1 MTRLTAIIA
10 LTLLALTI
18 VSCHGNKRHYK
29 PSELNYDGIDVSR
42 HQKVIDWTKV
52 ACDEKVTFVYIKAT
66 EGATHTDARYSFNI
80 EHARREGIKVGSYHF
95 FSTTSS
101 VDAQYKNFMRHLD
114 AHKQDL
120 IPMIDV
126 EKSGK
131 LTRSQ
136 LIDSV
141 AKLANML
148 EKRFKH
154 KPLIYSTMGF
164 YNSHLAPQFNS
175 YPLYIG
181 RYSSA
186 RPQIKWNGKCLI
198 WQYSEDGI
206 VTGIPE
212 RVDLCTFT
220 GKHTIEDI
228 LL

>member
-1 MTRLTAIIA
+1 MTRIAALIA
-10 LTLLALTI
+10 LVFMALTI
-18 VSCHGNKRHYK
+18 VSCHGNKRHYQASDIK
-29 PSELNYDGIDVSR
+29 YDGIDVSR
-42 HQKVIDWTKV
+42 HQKKIDWAKV
-52 ACDEKVTFVYIKAT
+52 ACDKKVLFAYIKAT
-66 EGATHTDARYSFNI
+66 EGATLTDRYYAYNI

-101 VDAQYKNFMRHLD
+101 VDAQFKNFVRNMN

-126 EKSGK
+126 ENNGK

-141 AKLANML
+141 AKLADL
-148 EKRFKH
+148 VEKRYKH

-164 YNSHLAPQFNS
+164 YNTYLAPQFNS

-186 RPQIKWNGKCLI
+186 RPQIKWNGKCMI
-198 WQYSEDGI
+198 WQYTEDGI

-220 GKHTIEDI
+220 SKHSIDDI

>member
-1 MTRLTAIIA
+1 MTRIISLITLA
-10 LTLLALTI
+10 LLALGI

-29 PSELNYDGIDVSR
+29 PNELRYDGIDVSR
-42 HQKVIDWTKV
+42 HQKQIDWTKV
-52 ACDEKVTFVYIKAT
+52 ACDKQVTFVYIKAT
-66 EGATHTDARYSFNI
+66 EGATLTDRFYAYNI

-95 FSTTSS
+95 FSTTSP
-101 VDAQYKNFMRHLD
+101 VAAQFKNFARNIN

-126 EKSGK
+126 EKSGS

-141 AKLANML
+141 SKFAAMV
-148 EKRFKH
+148 EKRYKH

-164 YNSHLAPQFNS
+164 YNTHLAPQFNS

-181 RYSSA
+181 RYSQV

-220 GKHTIEDI
+220 TGHSVEDI